1 MKTFIGRLGMG
12 VAIVGIV
19 ILASMHQAVPT
30 TGQEAVPKADTTP
43 TVSVKTLQ
51 KPGFVTVK
59 VNADSSTKISL
70 MKYRIEGT
78 VLSTKITG
86 IVIDSGATM
95 MMMKV
100 TPYGTFPPFQGSLPA
115 PGIADQP
122 IQVVIMSN

>member
-1 MKTFIGRLGMG
+1 MG

-30 TGQEAVPKADTTP
+30 TGQDAVPKTDTT
-43 TVSVKTLQ
+43 TMVNVKTVQ

-59 VNADSSTKISL
+59 VKPDSSMKISL

-78 VLSTKITG
+78 VMSTKITG

-100 TPYGTFPPFQGSLPA
+100 TPYGTFPPFQGQLPA

>member
-1 MKTFIGRLGMG
+1 MKAFAGRIG
-12 VAIVGIV
+12 IGIV
-19 ILASMHQAVPT
+19 IFCIVVVASLHQAIPT
-30 TGQEAVPKADTTP
+30 TGQDATRTIDTTVVSFK
-43 TVSVKTLQ
+43 TVQ
-51 KPGFVTVK
+51 KPGFVTVQVK
-59 VNADSSTKISL
+59 PDSQMKISL

-78 VLSTKITG
+78 VFSPKITG

-100 TPYGTFPPFQGSLPA
+100 TPYGTFPPFQGPLPA